1 MSKMSFNNFLG
12 LLDFKISNLGAIKR
26 FLLNLIRLISGDVN
40 LRKANTFIYFLNPKV
55 EEHNL
60 EKVSDIWEKSADVI
74 TNFLFVKIVNIKVVS
89 CQLSSLL
96 SF

>member
-1 MSKMSFNNFLG
+1 MKSLTILLWVTSFLRKIMSKMSFNNFLG

-60 EKVSDIWEKSADVI
+60 EKVSDI
-74 TNFLFVKIVNIKVVS
+74 
-89 CQLSSLL
+89 
-96 SF
+96 